1 MKDLFTLEN
10 KIALVT
16 GGSMGIGSMI
26 AEGFL
31 NFGAKVYII
40 SRRMEI
46 LKKNRMSFQSQD
58 HVNIFKPIWE
68 PYQVLKNQ
76 LKNLIKKSKIR
87 NIS

>member
-31 NFGAKVYII
+31 HFGAKIYIV
-40 SRRMEI
+40 SRREEA
-46 LKKNRMSFQSQD
+46 LKAKNLSFQRSD
-58 HVNIFKPIWE
+58 HVSISKLIYQI
-68 PYQVLKNQ
+68 YQVLKNWFNN
-76 LKNLIKKSKIR
+76 LAKKNH
-87 NIS
+87 N